1 MTFEAVL
8 QTCKDN
14 DGYELPELNEK
25 LYLHFK
31 GFARI
36 ENLGAFTATKA
47 LFLESNGL
55 NAIEGLEPLVE
66 LRCLYLQQNL
76 LEHVV
81 PPPGWNGAPLP
92 LPGAPPAPS
101 PLAHL
106 VNLVT
111 LDLSQNRLSVLSGLE
126 GLVKLN
132 TLNVA
137 KNNLASVAGI
147 EHLALCLSVTNIASV
162 GQPAGGRAR
171 AAAGALRPQD
181 RGQRLHP
188 RHAGLPQERAQP
200 PARPALPRP
209 PHRRDVAR
217 GGGGV
222 GGGRQGGG
230 DRHAARLLVQKQG
243 AAHEAELLQ
252 GRRSIT
258 LYKINKSLVSCKRIH
273 KRCHCTIANAWL
285 PR

>member
-1 MTFEAVL
+1 MALDLSKAAAFQAIRAKGKARFEASEQEAAEAARAEAKAGGKRHAAGVPTFEAVL

-14 DGYELPELNEK
+14 DGYELPELNET

-66 LRCLYLQQNL
+66 LRSLYLQQAL

-106 VNLVT
+106 LSWELANGQEGSRLRLERPTDEGEISLRSRT
-111 LDLSQNRLSVLSGLE
+111 L
-126 GLVKLN
+126 
-132 TLNVA
+132 
-137 KNNLASVAGI
+137 I
-147 EHLALCLSVTNIASV
+147 
-162 GQPAGGRAR
+162 
-171 AAAGALRPQD
+171 
-181 RGQRLHP
+181 
-188 RHAGLPQERAQP
+188 
-200 PARPALPRP
+200 
-209 PHRRDVAR
+209 
-217 GGGGV
+217 
-222 GGGRQGGG
+222 
-230 DRHAARLLVQKQG
+230 
-243 AAHEAELLQ
+243 
-252 GRRSIT
+252 
-258 LYKINKSLVSCKRIH
+258 
-273 KRCHCTIANAWL
+273 
-285 PR
+285 

>member
-1 MTFEAVL
+1 MALDLSQAAAFQAIRAKEKARFEASEQEAAEAARAEAKAGGKRRAAGVPMTFEAVL

-147 EHLALCLSVTNIASV
+147 EHLALCPSVTNIDLSGNQLAD
-162 GQPAGGRAR
+162 PAV
-171 AAAGALRPQD
+171 LD
-181 RGQRLHP
+181 VLERL
-188 RHAGLPQERAQP
+188 
-200 PARPALPRP
+200 PALW
-209 PHRRDVAR
+209 
-217 GGGGV
+217 
-222 GGGRQGGG
+222 GGRQGGG
-230 DRHAARLLVQKQG
+230 DRHAARLVQKQG

-252 GRRSIT
+252 GRRSINLT
-258 LYKINKSLVSCKRIH
+258 LYMYV
-273 KRCHCTIANAWL
+273 
-285 PR
+285 